1 MLRYCLFFCICI
13 CYILNKG
20 NVKCDHKK
28 CQVKGMRKNKEEE
41 EERLRKERQQ
51 ETHKGTHP
59 PTHST
64 SNSRRRKG
72 IPHRAPFAS

>member
-1 MLRYCLFFCICI
+1 
-13 CYILNKG
+13 
-20 NVKCDHKK
+20 
-28 CQVKGMRKNKEEE
+28 MRKNKEDE

-59 PTHST
+59 PTHRT